1 MNLGEKCVS
10 VKQVYNWI
18 EQGKIKLT
26 KNWLCYKKHKKKK
39 IDKYLWFVKIVL
51 NNEVEITIKK
61 AMFFLK
67 IQLNNQ

>member
-18 EQGKIKLT
+18 EQGKIRLT
-26 KNWLCYKKHKKKK
+26 KKGLCYKKHKKKK

-61 AMFFLK
+61 QRFSSK
-67 IQLNNQ
+67 YN